1 MSSRESLTLSY
12 AVRGRVVLKYFGQ
25 LCVIFGALSF
35 VTVIVSLIFREYSL
49 TFSYLQVSLVI
60 VLIGILLGRLK
71 APTNIQPNEALT
83 ITSLIFLFTALVSSY
98 PMATAGIRFEDA
110 LFESISA
117 VTTTGLSTLPTV
129 EDKARTFLFSRAWM
143 QWIGGLGIVV
153 FSVALLVKPGIATK
167 RLLDMDKKEDFIGS
181 TRDYAV
187 KVSKVY
193 LILTGAG
200 VILLFLLGEDFFSSI
215 THILAAVS
223 TGGFSI
229 YDNSLSGLN
238 NIASQYA
245 VILISLFG
253 SITLILYYQ
262 LIQKGKP
269 GKFFSDVEVRV
280 LLAVCMFSTL
290 LLGYLML
297 LPGNDSLRYV
307 LRHAPVLAFSAQ
319 TTTGFSS
326 IDVSELDTASKLVL
340 IISMSLGASV
350 GSTSGGIKI
359 IRLVILIKLLYT
371 MLIRTSLSRHA
382 IVDVRLSGQKLDK
395 DDAERALIVITLF
408 VMVIVLSWFSF
419 VIMGYDPVDSLF
431 EVVSATGTVG
441 LSTGI
446 VNMNLPSFLKG
457 VLCADMLM
465 GRLEVIAL
473 LVLVFPQTWF
483 GRRFNGS

>member
-1 MSSRESLTLSY
+1 MSAQESLTLSY

-25 LCVIFGALSF
+25 LCVILGAMTL
-35 VTVIVSLIFREYSL
+35 VTVVVSLIFREYSL
-49 TFSYLQVSLVI
+49 TFSYLFVSLLI
-60 VLIGILLGRLK
+60 VLTGVLLGRLK

-98 PMATAGIRFEDA
+98 PMAAAGIRFEDA

-117 VTTTGLSTLPTV
+117 VTTTGLSTLPSV
-129 EDKARTFLFSRAWM
+129 EDKAMTFLFSRAWM

-153 FSVALLVKPGIATK
+153 FSVALLVKPGVATK

-193 LILTGAG
+193 LILTGSG
-200 VILLFLLGEDFFSSI
+200 VVLLLLLGEGLFSSI

-223 TGGFSI
+223 TGGFSM
-229 YDNSLSGLN
+229 YDDSLSGLK

-245 VILISLFG
+245 VIFVSLLG

-262 LIQKGKP
+262 LMQKRRLK
-269 GKFFSDVEVRV
+269 KFFDDVEVRALFFVCV
-280 LLAVCMFSTL
+280 LSTL
-290 LLGYLML
+290 LLSLLM
-297 LPGNDSLRYV
+297 SLTGTVSLMHV
-307 LRHAPVLAFSAQ
+307 LRHAPIMAFSAQ
-319 TTTGFSS
+319 TTAGFSN
-326 IDVSELDTASKLVL
+326 INVSELDTASKLVL
-340 IISMSLGASV
+340 VVSMTLGGSV

-359 IRLVILIKLLYT
+359 IRLLILIKLIYT
-371 MLIRTSLSRHA
+371 LLIRTSLSRHA
-382 IVDVRLSGQKLDK
+382 VVDVRLSGQKLEN
-395 DDAERALIVITLF
+395 DDAERALIVLSLF
-408 VMVIVLSWFSF
+408 IFVIVFSWFPF
-419 VIMGYDPVDSLF
+419 VVTGYDPVDSLF

-446 VNMNLPSFLKG
+446 VSTDLPSFLKG

-465 GRLEVIAL
+465 GRLEVIAF
-473 LVLVFPQTWF
+473 LVLFFPKTWF
-483 GRRFNGS
+483 GRRLQE